1 MAPVKLNWTVE
12 SMKSAQEEV
21 IKTSTLEAWPTLNNK
36 TSTVGENSIQ
46 HIRNINMRL
55 ALKYSYRLL
64 TCSKSCIASWIA
76 TESDEMIKITPK
88 DASGL

>member
-21 IKTSTLEAWPTLNNK
+21 IKTSTLEAWPT
-36 TSTVGENSIQ
+36 
-46 HIRNINMRL
+46 
-55 ALKYSYRLL
+55 
-64 TCSKSCIASWIA
+64 CSKSCIASWIA

>member
-1 MAPVKLNWTVE
+1 
-12 SMKSAQEEV
+12 MKSAQEEV
-21 IKTSTLEAWPTLNNK
+21 QKTSTLEAWP
-36 TSTVGENSIQ
+36 
-46 HIRNINMRL
+46 
-55 ALKYSYRLL
+55 